1 MIQFFRV
8 QKTFGREME
17 ALRDVSLDIRKGEF
31 VFLTGPSGA
40 GKTTLLRL
48 IFRDLLPTAGQILVA
63 GRNVVRLPGREV
75 PALRRMLGVIFQD
88 CRLLMDRTV
97 AENLHVVARALGAAE
112 EEARRK
118 IGSLL
123 RQVGLLHRANQSPSS
138 LSGGEQQ
145 RVAIARALMNDP
157 LILLADEPTGNLDAE
172 LATDVI
178 RLLREVNARGMTILL
193 ATHNAALVSD
203 QAKRTVVLKAGRVV
217 ADNGA

>member
-1 MIQFFRV
+1 MIQFFGV
-8 QKTFGREME
+8 HKTFGRDAE

-97 AENLHVVARALGAAE
+97 AENLHVVARALGTAE

-118 IGSLL
+118 IGYLL
-123 RQVGLLHRANQSPSS
+123 RQVGLLHRANESPSA

-193 ATHNAALVSD
+193 ATHNATLVSD
-203 QAKRTVVLKAGRVV
+203 QAKRTVVLKAGQVV

>member
-1 MIQFFRV
+1 MVQFFRV
-8 QKTFGREME
+8 HKTFGRDAE

-97 AENLHVVARALGAAE
+97 AENLHVVARALGTAE
-112 EEARRK
+112 DEARRK
-118 IGSLL
+118 IGYLL
-123 RQVGLLHRANQSPSS
+123 RQVGLLHRANESPSA

-193 ATHNAALVSD
+193 ATHNATLVSD
-203 QAKRTVVLKAGRVV
+203 QAKRTVVLKAGQVV

>member
-1 MIQFFRV
+1 MIQFFGV
-8 QKTFGREME
+8 QKTFGRDME
-17 ALRDVSLDIRKGEF
+17 ALRDVSLDVRKGEF

-63 GRNVVRLPGREV
+63 GRNVVRLPAREV

-97 AENLHVVARALGAAE
+97 AENLHVVARALGTAE
-112 EEARRK
+112 EEARQK
-118 IGSLL
+118 IGYLL
-123 RQVGLLHRANQSPSS
+123 RQVGLLHRANQSPAS

-172 LATDVI
+172 VATDVI
-178 RLLREVNARGMTILL
+178 RLLREVNARGMTVLL

>member
-97 AENLHVVARALGAAE
+97 AENLHVVARALGTAE

-118 IGSLL
+118 IGYLL

-178 RLLREVNARGMTILL
+178 RLLRELNARGMTILL